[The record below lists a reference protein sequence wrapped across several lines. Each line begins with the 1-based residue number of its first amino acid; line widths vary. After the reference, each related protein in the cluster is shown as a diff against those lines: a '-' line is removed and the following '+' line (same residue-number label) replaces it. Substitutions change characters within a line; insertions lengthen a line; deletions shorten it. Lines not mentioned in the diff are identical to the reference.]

1 MDTSNGA
8 LNLAKLAREI
18 AMDIVPVED
27 ILALHKV
34 DNETWERIQRD
45 ERWQAQLA
53 SMAQD
58 WGSAT
63 NAKERV
69 KVKAQTGM
77 EILLETYIRDAA
89 NQAHPLVQ
97 RVEAGKLICRLGE
110 LLEAKQGATGG
121 QVLVQININN
131 EKKVEAVGPAKPPV
145 VDVTP
150 AIAPREKAASLLTQ
164 VSE

>member
-1 MDTSNGA
+1 MDTASGA

-18 AMDIVPVED
+18 AMDILPVED

-34 DNETWERIQRD
+34 DDETWARIQAD
-45 ERWQAQLA
+45 ERWQAQLS

-58 WGSAT
+58 WNSAA

-77 EILLETYIRDAA
+77 EMLLETYIRDAA

-110 LLEAKQGATGG
+110 LLENQKGTASG

-131 EKKVEAVGPAKPPV
+131 EKKVSAGGPAPSPVIDLKPVIEPRGSLAK
-145 VDVTP
+145 VT
-150 AIAPREKAASLLTQ
+150 E
-164 VSE
+164 

>member
-1 MDTSNGA
+1 MDTTGA

-18 AMDIVPVED
+18 AMDVVDLQD

-34 DNETWERIQRD
+34 DDAAWAQIQAD
-45 ERWQAQLA
+45 SRWQAQLA

-58 WGSAT
+58 WNSAG

-77 EILLETYIRDAA
+77 EMLLETYIRDAGDA
-89 NQAHPLVQ
+89 SHPLAQ

-110 LLEAKQGATGG
+110 LLEAKTGGGGG

-131 EKKVEAVGPAKPPV
+131 A
-145 VDVTP
+145 
-150 AIAPREKAASLLTQ
+150 R
-164 VSE
+164 